1 MGQQMRFKRKAFI
14 IVFLILSGFVSAYVF
29 GAEADLRDLYAKGK
43 IRFIKEYEISDKSLP
58 QGQFLQNPRSV
69 ALDGDGNIYV
79 CDAGASHIKKF
90 NSKGELA
97 GTIGREGSGP
107 GELSLAEFIE
117 VVQDRLVIWEWGNRR
132 LSVFNLKGEFLK
144 ATRLSDEDVLPW
156 KIRGLPNGQIV
167 IEKEKTDF
175 NNLEFPQECRIDLYS
190 SDLQFIKTIYSRK
203 LYVAK
208 PIFKPRVNV
217 SQPFNPRVH
226 WDVSPEGRIIIGFSE
241 NYEIEVFDPA
251 DGKMFSFSHQYAPV
265 KVNEE
270 DKNRHFS
277 IYMVKEFNPDATT
290 KIRKGAPDYIKDNTG
305 FPKLKP
311 AFKNICVD
319 GEGNIW
325 VQPYNENRDE
335 EDRYFDAF
343 DREGKFLNHVE
354 IVGQPVFSYWNSR
367 FYHDYFWQIE
377 TDEDGYY
384 HVVRY
389 RISN

>member
-1 MGQQMRFKRKAFI
+1 MKFKRKTFVIA
-14 IVFLILSGFVSAYVF
+14 FLILSGFVSAHAA
-29 GAEADLRDLYAKGK
+29 GLDAHLKDLYTKGK

-69 ALDGDGNIYV
+69 ALDGDGNIYI
-79 CDAGASHIKKF
+79 CDYDANHIKQF
-90 NSKGELA
+90 NSRGELL
-97 GTIGREGSGP
+97 GTIGRKGMGP
-107 GELSLAEFIE
+107 GEFSGPEFVE
-117 VVQDRLVIWEWGNRR
+117 VSNGHLIVWEEINRR
-132 LSVFNLKGEFLK
+132 LSAFTLKGEFIK
-144 ATRLSDEDVLPW
+144 ATRFSDEGESIW
-156 KIRGLPNGQIV
+156 KIRGLANGQII

-175 NNLEFPQECRIDLYS
+175 NNSEFPQECRIDLYS
-190 SDLQFIKTIYSRK
+190 SDLALIKTIYSRK
-203 LYVAK
+203 LYRAK

-241 NYEIEVFDPA
+241 KYEIEVFDPA
-251 DGKMFSFSHQYAPV
+251 DGKIFSFSHEYTPL

-270 DKNRHFS
+270 DKIKHFS
-277 IYMVKEFNPDATT
+277 IYMSKQFNPDGTT
-290 KIRKGAPDYIKDNTG
+290 KITKGAPDYIKDNTS

-311 AFKNICVD
+311 AFKNIRVD

-325 VQPYNENRDE
+325 VQPYNENRAK

-343 DREGKFLNHVE
+343 DREGRFLNQVE
-354 IVGQPVFSYWNSR
+354 IAGETPFPYWNSR
-367 FYHDYFWQIE
+367 FYDDYFWQIE

-384 HVVRY
+384 RVVKY